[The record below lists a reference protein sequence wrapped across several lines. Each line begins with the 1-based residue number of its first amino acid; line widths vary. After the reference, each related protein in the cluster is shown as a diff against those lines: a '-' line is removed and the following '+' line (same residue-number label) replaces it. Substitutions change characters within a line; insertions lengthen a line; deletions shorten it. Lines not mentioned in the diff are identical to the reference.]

1 MRLSTRT
8 SGVALHFEKHK
19 ACDASVNGLQRHNER
34 TEGSGKHSNK
44 RIDDARTADNVILK
58 RSDGTY
64 YEQVSAIID
73 RNRDGGLKGVR
84 KDAVRMCEATVQ
96 LSGQVLDRSD
106 AEQERVLRQSYD
118 WLKETFGAD
127 NIVSATIHKDETN
140 MHLHVDFVPIKD
152 GKLTAKTIL
161 SKGMLHRYQTD
172 FLKHL
177 QQSEPTLNFIR
188 GSSEYNGLPQDV
200 YEQLQDERR
209 EMMAELDERETALD
223 DHQTALDDRETA
235 LDARQSDLTALDA
248 QLRQKGNNLLKTQNT
263 LLERAK
269 ALDNREK
276 ALNDRETALDTRET
290 ALEALGKD
298 LSIREQKAVER
309 ENTAS
314 DREQA
319 LDDREQ
325 ALDDRDKHQK
335 TTQIDIERQ
344 QQDLTKRENKAIMVD
359 KSLRHKH
366 KEILTSTERLERIKA
381 DNQQVLDGVTSA
393 TTALRDLMDKG
404 LRLTTIQKRDLHDR
418 LERHKPITPTTAP
431 ALEHDIRE
439 FMDGLDSLGQDK
451 GDISL

>member
-106 AEQERVLRQSYD
+106 AEQESVLRQSYD

-177 QQSEPTLNFIR
+177 QQSEPTLNFVR
-188 GSSEYNGLPQDV
+188 GSSDYNGLPQEV
-200 YEQLQDERR
+200 FERLQDERR
-209 EMMAELDERETALD
+209 EMMAELDERE
-223 DHQTALDDRETA
+223 TALDDRETA

-269 ALDNREK
+269 ALDNRET

-314 DREQA
+314 DREQV

-325 ALDDRDKHQK
+325 ALNDRDKHQK

-359 KSLRHKH
+359 KGLNRKYKDITVSMDK
-366 KEILTSTERLERIKA
+366 LERIKA
-381 DNQQVLDGVTSA
+381 DNQQVLDGITSA
-393 TTALRDLMDKG
+393 TDTLRQMMDKG
-404 LRLTTIQKRDLHDR
+404 LRLTATQKRDLHER
-418 LERHKPITPTTAP
+418 IERHKPLTPTSAP
-431 ALEHDIRE
+431 ALERDVQE
-439 FMDGLDSLGQDK
+439 FMDSLNTLQQDK
-451 GDISL
+451 GGQSLL

>member
-263 LLERAK
+263 LLEC
-269 ALDNREK
+269 LCP
-276 ALNDRETALDTRET
+276 L
-290 ALEALGKD
+290 
-298 LSIREQKAVER
+298 
-309 ENTAS
+309 
-314 DREQA
+314 
-319 LDDREQ
+319 
-325 ALDDRDKHQK
+325 
-335 TTQIDIERQ
+335 
-344 QQDLTKRENKAIMVD
+344 
-359 KSLRHKH
+359 
-366 KEILTSTERLERIKA
+366 
-381 DNQQVLDGVTSA
+381 
-393 TTALRDLMDKG
+393 
-404 LRLTTIQKRDLHDR
+404 
-418 LERHKPITPTTAP
+418 
-431 ALEHDIRE
+431 
-439 FMDGLDSLGQDK
+439 
-451 GDISL
+451 